1 MRPGAQ
7 GQEDALGGK
16 GRRQGQDQELRAILP
31 DRGPTED
38 GGPWPWWGQWGATE
52 GSGER
57 ETVSFLE
64 VNLVTAVCWVEWVR
78 WRWGPLRR
86 FFRG

>member
-1 MRPGAQ
+1 MHL
-7 GQEDALGGK
+7 EVKVGGK
-16 GRRQGQDQELRAILP
+16 ARTRSCGPSCQTEVLRRMGDH
-31 DRGPTED
+31 GPV
-38 GGPWPWWGQWGATE
+38 GQWGATE